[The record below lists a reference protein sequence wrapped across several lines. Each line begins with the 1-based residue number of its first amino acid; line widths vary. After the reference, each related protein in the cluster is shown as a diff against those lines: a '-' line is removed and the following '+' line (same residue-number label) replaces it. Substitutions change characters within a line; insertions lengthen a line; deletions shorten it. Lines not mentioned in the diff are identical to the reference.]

1 MNVEELKRSLN
12 YTKKKHQDDRLF
24 TGQTNIA
31 MMCEDVLNTISEME
45 SEIEQLKE
53 ENQNLRHKISELEQ
67 PCKSTHEL
75 SEFSNNSFGGKI

>member
-1 MNVEELKRSLN
+1 MNVEELKRNLN

-31 MMCEDVLNTISEME
+31 IMCEDVLNTISEME

-53 ENQNLRHKISELEQ
+53 ENQNLRHKIVELEQ
-67 PCKSTHEL
+67 PCKFTC
-75 SEFSNNSFGGKI
+75 N

>member
-1 MNVEELKRSLN
+1 MVLVSQRNKIMNVEELKRNLN

-45 SEIEQLKE
+45 SEIEQLKK
-53 ENQNLRHKISELEQ
+53 ENQNLRHKIVELEQ
-67 PCKSTHEL
+67 PCKFTC
-75 SEFSNNSFGGKI
+75 N